1 MSQGRSRADLLKF
14 LDWMSEKGLIP
25 ANTASSRKASANKVL
40 ALLSDQEAEDV
51 TNVDVDELIRRFGNK
66 HGQQYN
72 PDSLLTYKSR
82 LRSAIDDF
90 RSYCENPVGFRPGGR
105 SQQRLKNA
113 QDATPRMRPNKTV
126 AQPEAK
132 ISAPAPA
139 LHVVPVAIRP
149 EVTVQIGNLPFDLT
163 PAEAKRIAN
172 VILAY
177 AMPPDA

>member
-40 ALLSDQEAEDV
+40 ALLSEEEAQDV
-51 TNVDVDELIRRFGNK
+51 TGVDVDELIRRFGNK

-82 LRSAIDDF
+82 LKSAVEDF
-90 RSYCENPVGFRPGGR
+90 RAYCENPVGFRPGGR
-105 SQQRLKNA
+105 IQQRPKNGGSPTA
-113 QDATPRMRPNKTV
+113 SSKPTRI
-126 AQPEAK
+126 QPPPEQRA
-132 ISAPAPA
+132 SPAAPSV
-139 LHVVPVAIRP
+139 HVVPIAIRP
-149 EVTVQIGNLPFDLT
+149 DVTVQVGNLPYDLT
-163 PAEAKRIAN
+163 AAEAKRIAN

-177 AMPPDA
+177 AMATDS